1 MGLKSQIMND
11 TELKAISVA
20 VLRILKPLVRI
31 LLRHGISYNT
41 FADLAKWAYID
52 VATREF
58 ALEGR
63 KQTTSRV
70 SILTGLTRKEVKR
83 VSELEHPEDQA
94 SEERYNRAARVIS
107 AWQREAEFLEPD
119 GQPKALPMAGDKG
132 SFSELVRRFSGDVP
146 ARAIK
151 DELLRVGAI
160 EELPDG
166 KLRLLARAYI
176 PKKSEKDKIHILG
189 TDVAFLIST
198 IDHNLQDQVPEP
210 FFQRK
215 VAYDNLPQ
223 EILPQF
229 RRLAAQKGQKLLEK
243 LDKWLAQHDRDTN
256 PEIQGTGR
264 NRAGLGIYYFEE
276 PCTEEGEQS

>member
-1 MGLKSQIMND
+1 MNG
-11 TELKAISVA
+11 TETKALSAA

-58 ALEGR
+58 AIPGR

-83 VSELEHPEDQA
+83 ISELKHPEDQA
-94 SEERYNRAARVIS
+94 SAERYNRAARVIT

-119 GQPKALPMAGDKG
+119 GQPKALPMAGEEA
-132 SFSELVRRFSGDVP
+132 SFTELVRRFSGDIP

-160 EELPDG
+160 EELDDG
-166 KLRLLARAYI
+166 RVRLLARAYI
-176 PKKSEKDKIHILG
+176 PKRSEKDKIHILG

-198 IDHNLQDQVPEP
+198 IDHNLQTDLSEP

-223 EILPQF
+223 EILPRF
-229 RRLAAQKGQKLLEK
+229 RQMAAEKAQSLLEK

-256 PEIQGTGR
+256 PEIKGTGR
-264 NRAGLGIYYFEE
+264 HRAGLGIYYFEE
-276 PCTEEGEQS
+276 PCSEEEKR

>member
-1 MGLKSQIMND
+1 MNE
-11 TELKAISVA
+11 TETKALSAAI
-20 VLRILKPLVRI
+20 LRILKPLVRI

-41 FADLAKWAYID
+41 FAELAKWAYID

-58 ALEGR
+58 PLPGR

-83 VSELEHPEDQA
+83 ISELKHPEDQA
-94 SEERYNRAARVIS
+94 SAERYNRAARVIA
-107 AWQREAEFLEPD
+107 AWQREGEFLESD
-119 GQPKALPMAGDKG
+119 GQPKALPIAGEEA
-132 SFSELVRRFSGDVP
+132 SFTELVRRYSGDIPV
-146 ARAIK
+146 RAIK
-151 DELLRVGAI
+151 DELLRVGAV

-166 KLRLLARAYI
+166 RLRLLARAYI

-198 IDHNLQDQVPEP
+198 IDHNLQTQVSEP

-229 RRLAAQKGQKLLEK
+229 RLLAAKKAQNLLEK

-256 PEIQGTGR
+256 PEIKGTGR

-276 PCTEEGEQS
+276 PCAEEEDQS

>member
-1 MGLKSQIMND
+1 MDDSEIKV
-11 TELKAISVA
+11 ISAA

-41 FADLAKWAYID
+41 FADLAKWAYIE
-52 VATREF
+52 VAALEF
-58 ALEGR
+58 GIEGR

-83 VSELEHPEDQA
+83 VRQLEHPEDQA
-94 SEERYNRAARVIS
+94 SAEKYNRAARIIT

-119 GQPKALPMAGDKG
+119 GQPKILPLTGEIS
-132 SFSELVRRFSGDVP
+132 SFAELVRRFSGDVP
-146 ARAIK
+146 TRAIK
-151 DELLRVGAI
+151 DELLRVRAV

-166 KLRLLARAYI
+166 RLRLLARAYI
-176 PKKSEKDKIHILG
+176 PKMSEKDKIHILG

-198 IDHNLQDQVPEP
+198 IDHNLQTQVSEP

-223 EILPQF
+223 EVLPKF
-229 RRLAAQKGQKLLEK
+229 RRLASRKAQELLVW
-243 LDKWLAQHDRDTN
+243 LDRWLARHDRDTN
-256 PEIQGTGR
+256 PEISGTGR
-264 NRAGLGIYYFEE
+264 HRAGVGIYYFEE
-276 PCTEEGEQS
+276 DCSEEERK

>member
-1 MGLKSQIMND
+1 MNE
-11 TELKAISVA
+11 TESKALSAAI
-20 VLRILKPLVRI
+20 LRILKPLVRI

-58 ALEGR
+58 ALPGR

-83 VSELEHPEDQA
+83 ISELKHPEDQA
-94 SEERYNRAARVIS
+94 SAERYNRAARVIA
-107 AWQREAEFLEPD
+107 AWQREGEFLESD
-119 GQPKALPMAGDKG
+119 GQPKDLPIAGEEA
-132 SFSELVRRFSGDVP
+132 SFTELVRRYSGDIPV
-146 ARAIK
+146 RAIK
-151 DELLRVGAI
+151 DELLRVGAV

-166 KLRLLARAYI
+166 RLRLLARAYI

-198 IDHNLQDQVPEP
+198 IDHNLQTQVSEP

-229 RRLAAQKGQKLLEK
+229 RLLAAKKAQNLLEK

-256 PEIQGTGR
+256 PEIKGTGR

-276 PCTEEGEQS
+276 PCAEEEDQS

>member
-1 MGLKSQIMND
+1 MKD
-11 TELKAISVA
+11 TELKALSATI
-20 VLRILKPLVRI
+20 LRILKPLVRI

-63 KQTTSRV
+63 KQTTSRI

-83 VSELEHPEDQA
+83 VRQLKHPEDQA
-94 SEERYNRAARVIS
+94 SAERYNRAARVIT
-107 AWQREAEFLEPD
+107 AWQREAAFLEAD
-119 GQPKALPMAGDKG
+119 GQPKALPMAGGED

-166 KLRLLARAYI
+166 RLRLLARAYI

-198 IDHNLQDQVPEP
+198 IDRNLQTQVPEP

-229 RRLAAQKGQKLLEK
+229 RRLATQKGQKLLEK
-243 LDKWLAQHDRDTN
+243 LDKWLAQHDRDIN
-256 PEIQGTGR
+256 PEVKGTGR

-276 PCTEEGEQS
+276 PWAEEGEQS

>member
-1 MGLKSQIMND
+1 MNN
-11 TELKAISVA
+11 TELKALSAA

-58 ALEGR
+58 CLEGR

-70 SILTGLTRKEVKR
+70 SILTGLTRKEVKKVR
-83 VSELEHPEDQA
+83 ELKHPEDQA
-94 SEERYNRAARVIS
+94 SMERYNRAARVIA
-107 AWQREAEFLEPD
+107 AWQREAEFLEPH
-119 GQPKALPMAGDKG
+119 GQPKALPMAGEG
-132 SFSELVRRFSGDVP
+132 ATFTELVRRFSGDVP

-151 DELLRVGAI
+151 DELLRVGAV

-166 KLRLLARAYI
+166 RLRLLARAYI
-176 PKKSEKDKIHILG
+176 PRRSEKDKIHILG

-198 IDHNLQDQVPEP
+198 IDHNLQTQVSEP

-223 EILPQF
+223 EVLPQF

-243 LDKWLAQHDRDTN
+243 LDNWLAQHDRDTN
-256 PEIQGTGR
+256 PEIKGTGR

-276 PCTEEGEQS
+276 SCAEEENQS

>member
-1 MGLKSQIMND
+1 MND
-11 TELKAISVA
+11 TELKALSAA

-63 KQTTSRV
+63 KQTVSRV

-94 SEERYNRAARVIS
+94 SEERYNRAARVLT
-107 AWQREAEFLEPD
+107 AWQREAEFLESD

-198 IDHNLQDQVPEP
+198 IDHNLQTQVPEP

-215 VAYDNLPQ
+215 VAYDNLPR

-243 LDKWLAQHDRDTN
+243 LDKWLAQHDRDIN

-276 PCTEEGEQS
+276 PCAEEGEQS

>member
-1 MGLKSQIMND
+1 MSDSKNKVLS
-11 TELKAISVA
+11 AA
-20 VLRILKPLVRI
+20 VLRVLKPLVRI

-58 ALEGR
+58 GIEGR

-83 VSELEHPEDQA
+83 VRQLEHPEDQA
-94 SEERYNRAARVIS
+94 SAERYNRAARIIT
-107 AWQREAEFLEPD
+107 AWQREAEYLEPN
-119 GQPKALPMAGDKG
+119 GQPKALPMAGEKG
-132 SFSELVRRFSGDVP
+132 SFAELVRRFSGDVP
-146 ARAIK
+146 TRAIK
-151 DELLRVGAI
+151 DELLRVRAV

-166 KLRLLARAYI
+166 RLRLLARAYI

-189 TDVAFLIST
+189 TDVAFLVST
-198 IDHNLQDQVPEP
+198 IDHNLQTQVSEP

-223 EILPQF
+223 EVLPQF
-229 RRLAAQKGQKLLEK
+229 RRLASRKAQELLMR
-243 LDKWLAQHDRDTN
+243 LDRWLARHDRDTN
-256 PEIQGTGR
+256 PEIKGTGR

-276 PCTEEGEQS
+276 ACSEEERK

>member
-1 MGLKSQIMND
+1 MNN
-11 TELKAISVA
+11 TELKALSAA

-58 ALEGR
+58 CLEGR

-70 SILTGLTRKEVKR
+70 SILTGLTRKEVKKVR
-83 VSELEHPEDQA
+83 ELKHPEDQA
-94 SEERYNRAARVIS
+94 SMERYNRAARVIA
-107 AWQREAEFLEPD
+107 AWQREAEFLESH
-119 GQPKALPMAGDKG
+119 GQPKALPMAGEG
-132 SFSELVRRFSGDVP
+132 ATFTELVRRFSGDVP

-151 DELLRVGAI
+151 DELLRVGAV

-166 KLRLLARAYI
+166 RLRLLARAYI
-176 PKKSEKDKIHILG
+176 PRRSEKDKIHILG

-198 IDHNLQDQVPEP
+198 IDHNLQTQVSEP

-223 EILPQF
+223 EVLPQF

-243 LDKWLAQHDRDTN
+243 LDNWLAQHDRDTN
-256 PEIQGTGR
+256 PEIKGTGR

-276 PCTEEGEQS
+276 PCAEEEDQS

>member
-1 MGLKSQIMND
+1 MNE
-11 TELKAISVA
+11 TELKTLSAA
-20 VLRILKPLVRI
+20 VLKILKPLVRI

-41 FADLAKWAYID
+41 FAELAKWAYID

-83 VSELEHPEDQA
+83 VRELKHPEDQISA
-94 SEERYNRAARVIS
+94 ERYNRAARVLT
-107 AWQREAEFLEPD
+107 AWQREAEYLEPD
-119 GQPKALPMAGDKG
+119 GQSKALPMVGDEC

-176 PKKSEKDKIHILG
+176 PQKSEKDKMHILG

-198 IDHNLQDQVPEP
+198 IDHNLQTEISEP

-223 EILPQF
+223 EVLPQF

-256 PEIQGTGR
+256 PESKGTGR

-276 PCTEEGEQS
+276 SCAEEGELS

>member
-1 MGLKSQIMND
+1 MNE
-11 TELKAISVA
+11 TELKTLSAA

-52 VATREF
+52 VAAREF
-58 ALEGR
+58 ALKGR
-63 KQTTSRV
+63 KQTTSRI

-83 VSELEHPEDQA
+83 VRELKHPEDQGSA
-94 SEERYNRAARVIS
+94 ERYNRAARVIT

-119 GQPKALPMAGDKG
+119 GQPKALPMAGDEC

-176 PKKSEKDKIHILG
+176 PKRSEKDKMHILG

-198 IDHNLQDQVPEP
+198 IDHNLQTEIPEP

-229 RRLAAQKGQKLLEK
+229 RRLAAQNGQKLLEK

-256 PEIQGTGR
+256 PEIKGTGR

-276 PCTEEGEQS
+276 SCAEEGELS

>member
-1 MGLKSQIMND
+1 MNG
-11 TELKAISVA
+11 TETKALSAA

-41 FADLAKWAYID
+41 FAELAKWAYID

-58 ALEGR
+58 PLPGR

-83 VSELEHPEDQA
+83 ISELKHPEDQA
-94 SEERYNRAARVIS
+94 SAERYNRAARVIA
-107 AWQREAEFLEPD
+107 AWQREGEFLESD
-119 GQPKALPMAGDKG
+119 GQPKDLPIAGEEA
-132 SFSELVRRFSGDVP
+132 SFTELVRRYSGDIPV
-146 ARAIK
+146 RAIK
-151 DELLRVGAI
+151 DELLRVGAV

-166 KLRLLARAYI
+166 RLRLLARAYI

-198 IDHNLQDQVPEP
+198 IDHNLQTQVSEP

-229 RRLAAQKGQKLLEK
+229 RLLAAKKAQNLLEK

-256 PEIQGTGR
+256 PEIKGTGR

-276 PCTEEGEQS
+276 PCAEEEDQS